1 MQRLCSVSIVKR
13 GATVITQFWVTPKFC
28 FPFLKKKKKPARCRF
43 ERHCAASSPLQ
54 MQRQGRIRFLKTFPA
69 NFSFSLLP
77 LAHKTWT
84 QATSHTLPPLMQAMT
99 GHLTRCHGSGKVPLS
114 SCGYKYRE
122 GRRQRRGGE
131 KRKKRKRRG
140 EMIF

>member
-1 MQRLCSVSIVKR
+1 
-13 GATVITQFWVTPKFC
+13 
-28 FPFLKKKKKPARCRF
+28 
-43 ERHCAASSPLQ
+43 
-54 MQRQGRIRFLKTFPA
+54 MQRQGRMRFLKTFPA

-99 GHLTRCHGSGKVPLS
+99 GHLTRRHGSGKVPLS

-140 EMIF
+140 GDDFLRKRGTKGGKILEKKRRVDKQRGEDLS